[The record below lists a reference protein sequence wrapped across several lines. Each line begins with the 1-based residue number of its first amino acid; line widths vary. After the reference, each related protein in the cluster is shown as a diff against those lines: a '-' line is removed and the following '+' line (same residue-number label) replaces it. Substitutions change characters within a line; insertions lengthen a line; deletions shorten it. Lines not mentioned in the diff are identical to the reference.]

1 MGIPNSQQSGKGNRS
16 FHLSSN
22 FRVVERFMLF
32 FWDFN
37 HCSTCGIGK
46 RINSFVLGIE
56 QSLSFFH
63 LYLVEECS
71 QFCMPWYWY
80 QHTFVLSLSMFTIE
94 ALVFFSFS
102 SWYPM
107 WFETFY
113 FILFIIRMVAFSVY
127 IYIYLLYLLGWKSF
141 FFNDY
146 SYFARPNFGMMC
158 MPASSI
164 VAEVVHFQR
173 VMVSI

>member
-1 MGIPNSQQSGKGNRS
+1 
-16 FHLSSN
+16 
-22 FRVVERFMLF
+22 MLF
-32 FWDFN
+32 FGDFN

-46 RINSFVLGIE
+46 RINLFVLGIE
-56 QSLSFFH
+56 QSLSFFP

-80 QHTFVLSLSMFTIE
+80 QHTFCFKLIYVYDRSFG
-94 ALVFFSFS
+94 FFLS

-113 FILFIIRMVAFSVY
+113 FILFLIRMVAFSV
-127 IYIYLLYLLGWKSF
+127 YIYLLYLLGWKSF
-141 FFNDY
+141 FYDY

-164 VAEVVHFQR
+164 VAEVVYFQR

>member
-1 MGIPNSQQSGKGNRS
+1 MWHWEAYQFIRVGYRAKSIILFIFIWWKNA
-16 FHLSSN
+16 LS
-22 FRVVERFMLF
+22 
-32 FWDFN
+32 
-37 HCSTCGIGK
+37 
-46 RINSFVLGIE
+46 
-56 QSLSFFH
+56 
-63 LYLVEECS
+63 
-71 QFCMPWYWY
+71 FCMPWYWY

-94 ALVFFSFS
+94 ALVFFLS

-113 FILFIIRMVAFSVY
+113 LILFLIRMVAFSVY

-141 FFNDY
+141 FFYDY

-164 VAEVVHFQR
+164 VAEVVYFQR

>member
-1 MGIPNSQQSGKGNRS
+1 M
-16 FHLSSN
+16 
-22 FRVVERFMLF
+22 FRVVERSILF

-37 HCSTCGIGK
+37 HYSTCGIGK

-71 QFCMPWYWY
+71 QFLY
-80 QHTFVLSLSMFTIE
+80 
-94 ALVFFSFS
+94 ALILISAYICFKLIYVYDRSFVFFLS

-113 FILFIIRMVAFSVY
+113 FILFLIRMVAFSV
-127 IYIYLLYLLGWKSF
+127 YIYLLYLLGWKSF
-141 FFNDY
+141 FFLWLFIFRTSKLRNDVY
-146 SYFARPNFGMMC
+146 ACFIYCGRSSLFSTRYGFDLTYTSYL
-158 MPASSI
+158 
-164 VAEVVHFQR
+164 
-173 VMVSI
+173 VMVGDCS

>member
-1 MGIPNSQQSGKGNRS
+1 M
-16 FHLSSN
+16 
-22 FRVVERFMLF
+22 FRVVERSILF

-37 HCSTCGIGK
+37 HYSTCGIGK

-71 QFCMPWYWY
+71 QFLY
-80 QHTFVLSLSMFTIE
+80 
-94 ALVFFSFS
+94 ALILISAYICFKLIYVYDRSFGFFLS

-113 FILFIIRMVAFSVY
+113 FILFLIRMVAFSVY
-127 IYIYLLYLLGWKSF
+127 IYISFLLYLLGWKSF
-141 FFNDY
+141 FYDY

-164 VAEVVHFQR
+164 VAEVVYFQR

>member
-1 MGIPNSQQSGKGNRS
+1 
-16 FHLSSN
+16 
-22 FRVVERFMLF
+22 MLF

-37 HCSTCGIGK
+37 HYSTCGIGK

-71 QFCMPWYWY
+71 QFLY
-80 QHTFVLSLSMFTIE
+80 
-94 ALVFFSFS
+94 ALILISAYICFKLIYVYDRSFGFFSFVLVS
-102 SWYPM
+102 YVIRD
-107 WFETFY
+107 FLFY
-113 FILFIIRMVAFSVY
+113 FIFNTHGCIQR
-127 IYIYLLYLLGWKSF
+127 IYISFLLYLLGWKSF
-141 FFNDY
+141 IFYDY

-164 VAEVVHFQR
+164 VAEVVYFQR

>member
-1 MGIPNSQQSGKGNRS
+1 M
-16 FHLSSN
+16 
-22 FRVVERFMLF
+22 FRVVERSILF

-37 HCSTCGIGK
+37 HYSTCGIGK

-71 QFCMPWYWY
+71 QFLY
-80 QHTFVLSLSMFTIE
+80 
-94 ALVFFSFS
+94 ALILISAYICFKLIYVYDRSFGFFLS

-113 FILFIIRMVAFSVY
+113 FILFLIRMVAFSVY
-127 IYIYLLYLLGWKSF
+127 IYIFSSLSARMEEF
-141 FFNDY
+141 FFYDY
-146 SYFARPNFGMMC
+146 SYFASPNFGMMC

-164 VAEVVHFQR
+164 VAEVVYFQR